1 MSRDTLQEPT
11 TPSGPQTVKGPY
23 KQWAAYSPASTLT
36 QAQPLAANE
45 PSTDPSYEP
54 DYSTVYFG
62 YGSNLSPRTMKQRC
76 PDSLFIGLGKLHDY
90 RWQINETQYANVVP
104 SAGDVVWGA
113 LFFLSRRDEAMLDQ
127 SEGVPWLYEKHRV
140 TCQRVTEESASDEV
154 EALCYVDVQRTV
166 DGKIEPD
173 YVVWV
178 NKGIRE
184 ASQCGLPVEYVEK
197 YLRPF
202 TPPPPPPE
210 KEQDIAYVRIMN
222 PLKPKE
228 VISIGG
234 LHRGYM

>member
-1 MSRDTLQEPT
+1 MSSESQA
-11 TPSGPQTVKGPY
+11 VKGPY
-23 KQWAAYSPASTLT
+23 KQWSSYTPSSTKT
-36 QAQPLAANE
+36 TGQAQPLAANE
-45 PSTDPSYEP
+45 PSTDPKYEP

-90 RWQINETQYANVVP
+90 RWQINETQYANVIP
-104 SAGDVVWGA
+104 SKGDVVWGS

-140 TCQRVTEESASDEV
+140 KAKRIVEGKEEDEV
-154 EALCYVDVQRTV
+154 ETLCYVDVQRTA

-184 ASQCGLPVEYVEK
+184 ATQVGLPTEYVEK

-202 TPPPPPPE
+202 TPLPPPPS
-210 KEQDIAYVRIMN
+210 KEQDIQYVRIIN
-222 PLKPKE
+222 PLKPRE
-228 VISIGG
+228 VIDIGG